1 MSAAQRPEVGQ
12 VKIKL
17 VLLGESAVG
26 KTALALRFAE
36 EQFNE
41 FQQFR
46 ETKPTIGVA
55 FLTKTV
61 SLDDTKVKFE
71 IWDTAG
77 QERFHSI
84 APMYYRGA
92 QAAIVVYDITKEDT
106 FERAKTWV
114 RELQRQASSNVVIA
128 VAGNKVDLAAKRIV
142 SYAEASAYAEEN
154 SLLFMETSA
163 KTGLNT
169 DNIFLE
175 IAKKLPKDGEG
186 GVASAGGI
194 R

>member
-1 MSAAQRPEVGQ
+1 MSAAQRPAVGQ
-12 VKIKL
+12 TKIKL

-41 FQQFR
+41 LQQFR
-46 ETKPTIGVA
+46 ETQPTIGVA

-114 RELQRQASSNVVIA
+114 RELQQQASSNIVIA
-128 VAGNKVDLAAKRIV
+128 LAGNKSDLAINRWV
-142 SYAEASAYAEEN
+142 QYDEASAFAEEN
-154 SLLFMETSA
+154 NFLFMETSA
-163 KTGLNT
+163 KTTENVRE
-169 DNIFLE
+169 IFLA
-175 IAKKLPKDGEG
+175 IAKKLPKDGE
-186 GVASAGGI
+186 ASAGGI

>member
-12 VKIKL
+12 AKICQFKL

-41 FQQFR
+41 LQQFR
-46 ETKPTIGVA
+46 ETQPTIGVA

-61 SLDDTKVKFE
+61 SLDDRKIKFE

-114 RELQRQASSNVVIA
+114 RELQQQASSNIVIA
-128 VAGNKVDLAAKRIV
+128 LAGNKSDLAINRWV
-142 SYAEASAYAEEN
+142 QYDEASAFAEEN
-154 SLLFMETSA
+154 NLLFMETSA
-163 KTGLNT
+163 KTTENVKE
-169 DNIFLE
+169 IFLE
-175 IAKKLPKDGEG
+175 IAKKLPKDGE
-186 GVASAGGI
+186 ASAGGI

>member
-1 MSAAQRPEVGQ
+1 MSAAQRPEAGQ
-12 VKIKL
+12 TKIKL

-26 KTALALRFAE
+26 KTALSLRFAE

-41 FQQFR
+41 LQQFR
-46 ETKPTIGVA
+46 ETQPTIGVA

-61 SLDDTKVKFE
+61 SLDDKKIKFE

-84 APMYYRGA
+84 APLYYRGA

-114 RELQRQASSNVVIA
+114 KELQQQASSNIVIA
-128 VAGNKVDLAAKRIV
+128 LAGNKSDLAINRWV
-142 SYAEASAYAEEN
+142 EYDEASAFAEEN
-154 SLLFMETSA
+154 NLLFMETSA
-163 KTGLNT
+163 KTTENVRE
-169 DNIFLE
+169 IFLA
-175 IAKKLPKDGEG
+175 IAKKLPKDGE
-186 GVASAGGI
+186 ASAGGI

>member
-12 VKIKL
+12 TKIKL

-26 KTALALRFAE
+26 KTALSLRFAE

-46 ETKPTIGVA
+46 ETQPTIGVA

-61 SLDDTKVKFE
+61 SLDDKKIKFE

-84 APMYYRGA
+84 APLYYRGA

-114 RELQRQASSNVVIA
+114 KELQQQASSNIVIA
-128 VAGNKVDLAAKRIV
+128 LAGNKSDLAINRWV
-142 SYAEASAYAEEN
+142 QYDEASAFAEEN
-154 SLLFMETSA
+154 NLLFMETSA
-163 KTGLNT
+163 KTGLNA

-175 IAKKLPKDGEG
+175 IAKKLPKDGE
-186 GVASAGGI
+186 ASAGGI